1 LPVIAHQR
9 FRMAVQGRTITLH
22 ASKGRTVQVFDA
34 LGHHVMS
41 KAIPANGETSVTLQ
55 ESGAY
60 IVRVDGMSQRVVL
73 K

>member
-1 LPVIAHQR
+1 MAQKR
-9 FRMAVQGRTITLH
+9 FRMVVQGKTITLH
-22 ASKGRTVQVFDA
+22 ASNGRKVQVFDA

-41 KAIPANGETSVTLQ
+41 KAVPANGETSVTLQ